1 MSSAIRLVAN
11 AMTPLGAAK
20 LLRGGSPVPMEY
32 LQSLL
37 YSVSSAFLWPALLT
51 ILCLFLYCT
60 YLVGQVLS
68 EALDRRANRTAFQQ
82 LYAAEPSLNR
92 FLEASWKLEIGRFS
106 EAAGGPPE
114 RLEKAVADLEN
125 DMRKRVER
133 LAILSRTGPILGL
146 VGTLIPLQPALAGL
160 AAGNMQ
166 AMASNLLVGFTTT
179 VLGLIVGGASFAISM
194 IVRNWYRQDLTEI
207 HYLLDQWSSQSESE
221 NEATPPLRIEAR

>member
-1 MSSAIRLVAN
+1 
-11 AMTPLGAAK
+11 
-20 LLRGGSPVPMEY
+20 MEY

-37 YSVSSAFLWPALLT
+37 YSISGAFLWPALLT
-51 ILCLFLYCT
+51 ILCLFLYCA

-68 EALDRRANRTAFQQ
+68 EALDRRDNRAEFARF
-82 LYAAEPSLNR
+82 YAGAPSRAR
-92 FLEASWKLEIGRFS
+92 FLQSSWKLEIGRFR
-106 EAAGGPPE
+106 EAACGPPE

-166 AMASNLLVGFTTT
+166 AMAANLLIGFTTT
-179 VLGLIVGGASFAISM
+179 VLGLIVGGASFAISVT
-194 IVRNWYRQDLTEI
+194 VRNWYRQDLTEI
-207 HYLLDQWSSQSESE
+207 HYLLDQWSSPSEIE
-221 NEATPPLRIEAR
+221 DAAATPLRIQA

>member
-1 MSSAIRLVAN
+1 
-11 AMTPLGAAK
+11 
-20 LLRGGSPVPMEY
+20 MEY
-32 LQSLL
+32 LQSIL

-51 ILCLFLYCT
+51 ILCLFLYCA

-68 EALDRRANRTAFQQ
+68 EALDRRANRTELRR
-82 LYAAEPSLNR
+82 LYAGAPSRER
-92 FLEASWKLEIGRFS
+92 FLQGRWKLELGRFS
-106 EAAGGPPE
+106 EAAGGPAD

-133 LAILSRTGPILGL
+133 LAVLSRTGPILGL

-207 HYLLDQWSSQSESE
+207 HYLLDQWAARREIE
-221 NEATPPLRIEAR
+221 NETAAPLRIQA

>member
-1 MSSAIRLVAN
+1 
-11 AMTPLGAAK
+11 
-20 LLRGGSPVPMEY
+20 MEY

-51 ILCLFLYCT
+51 ILYLFLYCA
-60 YLVGQVLS
+60 YLVGQVFS
-68 EALDRRANRTAFQQ
+68 EALDRRTNRTEFRR
-82 LYAAEPSLNR
+82 LYAGAPSRAR
-92 FLEASWKLEIGRFS
+92 FLQISWKLEIGRFC
-106 EAAGGPPE
+106 EAAGGPANQ
-114 RLEKAVADLEN
+114 LEKAVADLEN
-125 DMRKRVER
+125 DMRKRVEW

-194 IVRNWYRQDLTEI
+194 IVRSWHRQDLTEI
-207 HYLLDQWSSQSESE
+207 HYLLDQWSVRSEIE
-221 NEATPPLRIEAR
+221 NETAASLRIQA